1 MTSNNETTAVRKR
14 NNSDEVASEEL
25 RDLIVRGMQE
35 KKGVN
40 VVVMDLREVKNAI
53 CDYFVI
59 CSGSSDTQIDAIAQ
73 SIDEEV
79 YKNTGENPWHQEGKT
94 NREWILLDYV
104 DVVAHVFKKE
114 RREFY
119 DLEQLWGDA
128 DVQYLDETSPDTA
141 PNAF

>member
-1 MTSNNETTAVRKR
+1 MTFNNETTAERKR
-14 NNSDEVASEEL
+14 TNTNEVTSEEL
-25 RDLIVRGMQE
+25 RDLIVKGMQE
-35 KKGVN
+35 KKGVD

-59 CSGSSDTQIDAIAQ
+59 CSGNSDTQIDAIA
-73 SIDEEV
+73 SSVDEEV
-79 YKNTGENPWHQEGKT
+79 YKATGQNPWHQEGKT

-114 RREFY
+114 RRAFY

-128 DVQYLDETSPDTA
+128 DVQYLDEANPDTA
-141 PNAF
+141 PVSI